1 MKKLLL
7 LIAVV
12 LFLGSCDRWTD
23 CIINNSPQL
32 NQHNFLTGFLDI
44 YYEDSLNAEINNDPR
59 DNNYYY
65 YFSVQGLPRGM
76 DYESYGRELVIFGTP
91 QESGRFNIEV
101 YLNVEAAILYYDESD
116 GPFEDG
122 DTLCKDSTSRWYSL
136 SIQ

>member
-1 MKKLLL
+1 
-7 LIAVV
+7 
-12 LFLGSCDRWTD
+12 
-23 CIINNSPQL
+23 
-32 NQHNFLTGFLDI
+32 
-44 YYEDSLNAEINNDPR
+44 
-59 DNNYYY
+59 
-65 YFSVQGLPRGM
+65 M

>member
-32 NQHNFLTGFLDI
+32 NQHNFLIGFLDI
-44 YYEDSLNAEINNDPR
+44 DYEDSLNAEINNDPR

-65 YFSVQGLPRGM
+65 YFSVHGLPRGM